1 MYEKNPGTKKRT
13 RPAAKNRHLP
23 AGHCRADDPDHT
35 RAEVSFVPDMPK
47 TNRKEKGEEHMET
60 WILRLYVAGQTP
72 NSLIAFKNLKKICE
86 EHLDDR
92 YRIEVIDLMKNPQ
105 LAKDHQIVAVPT
117 LIRKLPVPVKKI
129 IGNLSNTEKVLVGLD
144 LQKVS

>member
-1 MYEKNPGTKKRT
+1 MEKNPGTKKRT
-13 RPAAKNRHLP
+13 RPAVKKQAIANRH
-23 AGHCRADDPDHT
+23 RQADEPDHI
-35 RAEVSFVPDMPK
+35 RAEVSPVPAMPK
-47 TNRKEKGEEHMET
+47 TNRKEKGEGQNET

-72 NSLIAFKNLKKICE
+72 NSLAAFKNLKKICE
-86 EHLDDR
+86 EHLEGR

-117 LIRKLPVPVKKI
+117 LIRKLPTPVKKI